1 MLCHSHAVTKR
12 CHQLR
17 RASYCEIYNE
27 GLHDLIRYNNRAQ
40 LPVRWDPGHGF
51 HVPELAKVAA
61 PTLQDMYKVC
71 MDTPSCMHAQG
82 MYGHTQL
89 HACTGCAA
97 LQCMALHA
105 RRLHTLCE

>member
-1 MLCHSHAVTKR
+1 MRSCCR
-12 CHQLR
+12 QPC

-40 LPVRWDPGHGF
+40 LAVRWDPGHGF

-61 PTLQDMYKVC
+61 PTLQDMYKVNIG
-71 MDTPSCMHAQG
+71 TSRI
-82 MYGHTQL
+82 QL
-89 HACTGCAA
+89 HACTDCAA

-105 RRLHTLCE
+105 RRLQALGT